1 MPDTPQPPYFDS
13 AKRVWILSRY
23 ADVLAALQHP
33 HLWPVGGGERAIE
46 AESRDEVGRLKMRSD
61 VLARFSHAKLTE
73 WRPLMHAEAVRIL
86 TSLPTGQPVD
96 LFREFALPWG
106 LTVAVLATGANPDDR
121 EKLGALS
128 TRVFAATGA
137 PDDSPLRADAAAA
150 TAELEAVFQN
160 RSVPLGEPS
169 FVALSQTMA
178 RLLTSCWH
186 ALASHPEAYARLRA
200 QPELMPAGVEEML
213 RYAGI
218 VRRVYRRSRA
228 AVELGGVVIPQGDLV
243 ALMLATANCDP
254 AQFPDPDR
262 LDVTR
267 PVPSHF
273 SLGYGRNSCVG
284 GNPVRMALAVATN
297 VLVTTFRAAK
307 LARQPEWTAGS
318 GFLFP
323 KSLDVTL
330 IS

>member
-1 MPDTPQPPYFDS
+1 MTDPHQPPYFDS
-13 AKRVWILSRY
+13 AKRVWILTRY

-33 HLWPVGGGERAIE
+33 HLWPVGGGAREIE

-61 VLARFSHAKLTE
+61 VLARFSPANLAE
-73 WRPLMHAEAVRIL
+73 WRALMQSDAVRIMH
-86 TSLPTGQPVD
+86 SLPTDRPVD
-96 LFREFALPWG
+96 LFREFTLPWG
-106 LTVAVLATGANPDDR
+106 LTVAILATGSNPADR

-137 PDDSPLRADAAAA
+137 SDDSPLRPDAAQA
-150 TAELEAVFQN
+150 TAELEGIFQN
-160 RSVPLGEPS
+160 GSIPLGEPT

-178 RLLTSCWH
+178 RLIASCWH
-186 ALASHPEAYARLRA
+186 ALASHREAFAKLRT

-213 RYAGI
+213 RYSGI
-218 VRRVYRRSRA
+218 VRRVYRRSTA
-228 AVELGGVVIPQGDLV
+228 PVELGGVSIPQGDLT
-243 ALMLATANCDP
+243 ALMLATANRDP
-254 AQFPDPDR
+254 AQFSDPDR

-284 GNPVRMALAVATN
+284 GNPVRMALAVATT
-297 VLVTTFRAAK
+297 VLVTTFTGAN
-307 LARQPEWTAGS
+307 LTGEVEWRSGS

-323 KSLDVTL
+323 ATVDVTL